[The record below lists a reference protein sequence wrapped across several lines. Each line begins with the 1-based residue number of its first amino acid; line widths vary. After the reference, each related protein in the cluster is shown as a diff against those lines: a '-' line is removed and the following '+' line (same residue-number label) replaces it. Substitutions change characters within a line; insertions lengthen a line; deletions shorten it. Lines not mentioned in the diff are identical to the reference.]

1 MDIQSNLNFGWT
13 KQKGFPQIMS
23 WLKSQFRWEYSM
35 QSRFWMDKIKGISPI
50 MSLFKSQD
58 GHILWRVNLEWTKY
72 RGVISWSGYMA
83 SGYIF
88 TSPKKI
94 TDYL

>member
-1 MDIQSNLNFGWT
+1 MDIQSRVNFGWT

-23 WLKSQFRWEYSM
+23 AQKSRWAYSM
-35 QSRFWMDKIKGISPI
+35 QSRFWMNKIKGLSTN

-58 GHILWRVNLEWTKY
+58 GHILCRVNLEWTKY

-83 SGYIF
+83 SGYTF
-88 TSPKKI
+88 TSSKKV
-94 TDYL
+94 TDCM